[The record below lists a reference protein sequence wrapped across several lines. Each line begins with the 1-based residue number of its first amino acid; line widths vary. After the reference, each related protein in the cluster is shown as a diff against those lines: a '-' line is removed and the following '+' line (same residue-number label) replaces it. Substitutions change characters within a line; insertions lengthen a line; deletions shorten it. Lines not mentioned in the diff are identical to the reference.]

1 VIDGVIRQ
9 IIEESEGGVFV
20 PPGEDRKLAESI
32 LFLSSNPDQ
41 IREYGENARN
51 YLINNLDRQVMLEKT
66 RKLFQQLRNT

>member
-1 VIDGVIRQ
+1 
-9 IIEESEGGVFV
+9 
-20 PPGEDRKLAESI
+20 
-32 LFLSSNPDQ
+32 LSSNPDQ